1 MARIVKKH
9 DERKQ
14 EIINIAQ
21 DLFKEIGYNE
31 TSVSK
36 IIEKANI
43 AKGTFYHYF
52 KSKDELLEA
61 IVDETLNE
69 LIENAEIIV
78 SNQELSSIEKLEQL
92 FSSNTKEASNA
103 NSIKNTLHE
112 PENRELHER
121 INVQLILRL
130 SPIVTQIVEQG
141 ILEGVFKLEYPLETV
156 QILLVATQFL
166 FEAQLFPWNQKELQ
180 DRQIALQIVIE
191 KAFGA
196 EPGSLASIVN

>member
-1 MARIVKKH
+1 M
-9 DERKQ
+9 
-14 EIINIAQ
+14 NIAQ

-69 LIENAEIIV
+69 LIENAKTIV

-103 NSIKNTLHE
+103 NNIKNTLHE